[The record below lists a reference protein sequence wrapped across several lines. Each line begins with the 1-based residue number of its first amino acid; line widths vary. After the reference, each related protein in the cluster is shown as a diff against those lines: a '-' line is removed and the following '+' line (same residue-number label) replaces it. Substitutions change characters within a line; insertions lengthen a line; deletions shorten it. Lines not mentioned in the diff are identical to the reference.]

1 MRASVCV
8 RESSKIGLKIPQKLT
23 LNFDSKNRC
32 KK

>member
-8 RESSKIGLKIPQKLT
+8 REHSKIGPKIPQKLT
-23 LNFDSKNRC
+23 LKNDSKNHI